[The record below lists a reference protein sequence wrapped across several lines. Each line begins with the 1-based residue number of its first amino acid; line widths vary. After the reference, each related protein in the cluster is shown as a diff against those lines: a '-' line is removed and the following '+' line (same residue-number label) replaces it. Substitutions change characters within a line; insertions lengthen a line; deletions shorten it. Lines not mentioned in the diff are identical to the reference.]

1 MLEIKLQLGC
11 LVILLYTGILYTK
24 ETQNFPCNK
33 LFDALLFVA
42 PWAIVFDAISYL
54 TVNHMDMVPAWVNYG
69 VHILL
74 YIFMIATLS
83 IEALHLYDKI
93 SGVKNHPK
101 IKWLILL
108 PGAIAI
114 ILATAGIGK
123 VQFIQGQKTSYSMG
137 FSVYVCFACVFLYY
151 ITILVFVLLK
161 HQYLSKQKRFGVISY
176 ITLVG
181 LILIAQI
188 IFPEILI
195 TSLAVTVLFLGDYMQ
210 FENPS
215 IRKMEIQTQQLV
227 DSFASMVESRDNST
241 GGHIK
246 RTRMYVNLLLKKMQ
260 QDSKYFEVM
269 TVDYINS
276 VSEAAPLHDI
286 GKISTP
292 DSILQKP
299 GKLTDEEF
307 EIMKKH
313 TVDGGKI
320 IKKNFGELKTPEEKQ
335 IAYEV
340 ARYHHEKYNGRGYPD
355 GLAGENIPLHAR
367 VMAIADVFD
376 AISQKR
382 CYREAMPLEQCFE
395 IIEKGAGSDFDPHLV
410 ELFLEDR
417 DILSEMCVIN
427 REL

>member
-1 MLEIKLQLGC
+1 MLDLKLQIGC
-11 LVILLYTGILYTK
+11 LVILLYTGILYAK

-33 LFDALLFVA
+33 LFDALLYVT
-42 PWAIVFDAISYL
+42 PWAVVFDAISYL
-54 TVNHMDMVPAWVNYG
+54 TVNHMDVVPAWVNYG
-69 VHILL
+69 AHILF
-74 YIFMIATLS
+74 YIFMIASLS
-83 IEALHLYDKI
+83 IAALHIYDKI

-101 IKWLILL
+101 AKWLIPL
-108 PGAIAI
+108 PGVIAI
-114 ILATAGIGK
+114 FLATAGIGK
-123 VQFIQGQKTSYSMG
+123 VQFIQGQKTFYSMG
-137 FSVYVCFACVFLYY
+137 FPVYVCFACVFLYY
-151 ITILVFVLLK
+151 FIILIFVLLK
-161 HQYLSKQKRFGVISY
+161 HQYLPKQKRLGVISY

-188 IFPEILI
+188 IFPEILV
-195 TSLAVTVLFLGDYMQ
+195 TSLAVTVFFLGDYMQ

-241 GGHIK
+241 GGHIM

-260 QDSKYFEVM
+260 QDSKYYEVM
-269 TVDYINS
+269 TIDYINN
-276 VSEAAPLHDI
+276 VS
-286 GKISTP
+286 
-292 DSILQKP
+292 
-299 GKLTDEEF
+299 
-307 EIMKKH
+307 
-313 TVDGGKI
+313 
-320 IKKNFGELKTPEEKQ
+320 
-335 IAYEV
+335 EV

>member
-1 MLEIKLQLGC
+1 
-11 LVILLYTGILYTK
+11 
-24 ETQNFPCNK
+24 
-33 LFDALLFVA
+33 
-42 PWAIVFDAISYL
+42 
-54 TVNHMDMVPAWVNYG
+54 
-69 VHILL
+69 
-74 YIFMIATLS
+74 
-83 IEALHLYDKI
+83 
-93 SGVKNHPK
+93 
-101 IKWLILL
+101 
-108 PGAIAI
+108 
-114 ILATAGIGK
+114 
-123 VQFIQGQKTSYSMG
+123 
-137 FSVYVCFACVFLYY
+137 
-151 ITILVFVLLK
+151 
-161 HQYLSKQKRFGVISY
+161 
-176 ITLVG
+176 
-181 LILIAQI
+181 
-188 IFPEILI
+188 
-195 TSLAVTVLFLGDYMQ
+195 MQ

-320 IKKNFGELKTPEEKQ
+320 IQKNFGELKTPEEKQ

-382 CYREAMPLEQCFE
+382 CYRGAMPLEQCFE